1 MVIND
6 VATVAVI
13 EHDITDH
20 FLAVLQLQC
29 KAHQKHNFQLLIRE
43 TRPQQFDIFVEN
55 LETHLH
61 SKNNDRIQ
69 KS

>member
-20 FLAVLQLQC
+20 FITVLQLQC
-29 KAHQKHNFQLLIRE
+29 KAHQKQNFQLLIRK
-43 TRPQQFDIFVEN
+43 TRPQQFEIFVVN
-55 LETHLH
+55 LETHLQ
-61 SKNNDRIQ
+61 SKNNDRI
-69 KS
+69 